1 MQRSLTLKQIGRM
14 IGSISAL
21 VSSFA
26 ASQAWAHK
34 VGNPG
39 AGPILARQI
48 CSECHAIEKA
58 QTPSPKTAAPRF
70 ETIANV
76 PGMTATALS
85 AALQSSHQT
94 MPNVMLDA
102 NELGDIIAYFL
113 SLQRAN

>member
-1 MQRSLTLKQIGRM
+1 MQRSLTLKQIGRL

-26 ASQAWAHK
+26 ASQAWAQE

-39 AGPILARQI
+39 AGLILARQI

-58 QTPSPKTAAPRF
+58 QTRSPKTAAPRF